1 MGHNIVP
8 YAYGISHTRMGQ
20 YTHMGQNTP
29 KTWMTLEILEC
40 SIERVKHAL
49 NDGEFS
55 QAFYKSDNSE
65 CPDFIG
71 TTLLMFTRI

>member
-1 MGHNIVP
+1 MANGLVALWP
-8 YAYGISHTRMGQ
+8 YDISLMSA
-20 YTHMGQNTP
+20 P

-55 QAFYKSDNSE
+55 RAF
-65 CPDFIG
+65 
-71 TTLLMFTRI
+71 L